1 VETSRSYRS
10 SHVGADKPE
19 EYEGAYDPDTYAAW
33 VWERERR
40 YLDELIDR
48 HLAAPDIR
56 YLDLACGTGRIIGHV
71 ERRVAESTGVDISGP
86 MLEVAARNLTRST
99 LVHGDPTR
107 DRDLVRGPFDLVTSF
122 RLMLN
127 AEPELRDEMLAF
139 TSGVLSDRG
148 LFIFDVHGN
157 TTSLRAVGPLRN
169 RLLGRGRIHQLSVP
183 QVKRML
189 RRHGLEVVE
198 IGGFGLLTPKLF
210 RSVGPSRADRIETL
224 ADRLRPLRYV
234 CVNLVF
240 ACRRTG
246 AR

>member
-1 VETSRSYRS
+1 VESSRGYRS

-19 EYEGAYDPDTYAAW
+19 EYERAYEAGSYAAW

-48 HLAAPDIR
+48 HLAALDIR

-71 ERRVAESTGVDISGP
+71 ERRVGESTGVDISEP
-86 MLEVAARNLTRST
+86 MLEIAARNVRRST

-107 DRDLVRGPFDLVTSF
+107 DRDLVGGPFDLLTSF

-127 AEPELRDEMLAF
+127 AEPELRDEILAF

-148 LFIFDVHGN
+148 LFVFDVHGN
-157 TTSLRAVGPLRN
+157 TTSLRALGPLRN
-169 RLLGRGRIHQLSVP
+169 RLLGRAPIHQLSVP

-198 IGGFGLLTPKLF
+198 IRGFGLLTPKLF
-210 RSVGPSRADRIETL
+210 RRVGRSGADRIETL
-224 ADRLRPLRYV
+224 AERLTPLQYA

-240 ACRRTG
+240 VCGRRD
-246 AR
+246 RR